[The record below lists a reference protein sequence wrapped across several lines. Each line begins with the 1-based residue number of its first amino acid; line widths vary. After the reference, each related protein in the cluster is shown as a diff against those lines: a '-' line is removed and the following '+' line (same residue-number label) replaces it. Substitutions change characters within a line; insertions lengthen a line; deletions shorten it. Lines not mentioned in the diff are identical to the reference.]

1 MDLLIKVFAVVTLLA
16 ILVSL
21 GSGLV
26 FLLRDRSESKR
37 MVNALTV
44 RITLS
49 VILFLIIV
57 VAMLTG
63 VITPNPRPF

>member
-1 MDLLIKVFAVVTLLA
+1 MELLVKGLAVVALIA

-26 FLLRDRSESKR
+26 FLLKDRSQSR
-37 MVNALTV
+37 RTVRALTV

-49 VILFLIIV
+49 VIIFLIVV
-57 VAMLTG
+57 VALATG
-63 VITPNPRPF
+63 VITPNRPF